1 MTSTPVLALPN
12 FTKPFVIECDASRS
26 VIGAVLMREEGPLAF
41 LSKALTRRILALC
54 TYEKEMIAILQVLT
68 KWIPYLVGRKFRI
81 VTDYRS

>member
-1 MTSTPVLALPN
+1 
-12 FTKPFVIECDASRS
+12 
-26 VIGAVLMREEGPLAF
+26 MREEGPLAF